1 MVLVAHERSGTWAIV
16 AAILALLLLGAGGA
30 WADPEPPILD
40 LTGCEPAGDVEA
52 TEDRNTLIVLW
63 RCPDGSAW
71 RMLYRAQS
79 VRSVILAKPA
89 PSPTPGRT
97 P

>member
-1 MVLVAHERSGTWAIV
+1 MLVVDKRSGTWAIGAV
-16 AAILALLLLGAGGA
+16 ILGLLLLGAFVA
-30 WADPEPPILD
+30 LADPEPAILD
-40 LTGCEPAGDVEA
+40 LSGCEPAGDVEA

-79 VRSVILAKPA
+79 VRPVLLAKPA
-89 PSPTPGRT
+89 PSPTPR
-97 P
+97 